1 MKVNN
6 LQQRTITGL
15 VFASLVIGS
24 ILWNPY
30 LQTVVFSVFM
40 VLGLM
45 EYYRLFKGQ
54 KEIQVSSEIGIFI
67 GLFIFTLLVGISLKI
82 LPVISITFIVPLLF
96 TLILVELWKKHEHPI
111 SNIAL
116 MVFGILY
123 VVIPF
128 YLTIDLNLRNTFY
141 LPTVVGMFFLIWTN
155 DTFAYV
161 CGRLFGK
168 HKLFERISPNK
179 TWEGTIGGIV
189 FTLALGFI
197 IGKYINEGNTFF
209 WVISAV
215 IIAPG
220 SIFGDL
226 LESLFKRSL
235 NIKDTGT
242 ILPGH
247 GGILDRFD
255 AALFSIPFFYC
266 WNMVYYYWN

>member
-6 LQQRTITGL
+6 LRQRTITGM

-40 VLGLM
+40 ILGLM

-67 GLFIFTLLVGISLKI
+67 GLFIFILLVGISLKI

-141 LPTVVGMFFLIWTN
+141 LPTVVGMFLLIWAN

-189 FTLALGFI
+189 FTLLLGFI
-197 IGKYINEGNTFF
+197 IGKYINEGNIFF
-209 WVISAV
+209 WVISAI

>member
-6 LQQRTITGL
+6 LLQRTITGL

-30 LQTVVFSVFM
+30 LQTVVFSIFM

-179 TWEGTIGGIV
+179 TCEGTICGIV
-189 FTLALGFI
+189 FTLALGFS

>member
-6 LQQRTITGL
+6 LLQRTITGL

-30 LQTVVFSVFM
+30 LQTVVFSIFM

-141 LPTVVGMFFLIWTN
+141 LPTVVGMFLLIWTN

-179 TWEGTIGGIV
+179 TWEGFIGGLLSTVLAATLLKFLTPFSNEEAIGAGLLIACSGFVGDIIV
-189 FTLALGFI
+189 
-197 IGKYINEGNTFF
+197 
-209 WVISAV
+209 SA
-215 IIAPG
+215 IKRD
-220 SIFGDL
+220 FGL
-226 LESLFKRSL
+226 
-235 NIKDTGT
+235 KDTGT
-242 ILPGH
+242 VIKGH
-247 GGILDRFD
+247 GGILDRID
-255 AALFSIPFFYC
+255 SLVISSPFFFYF
-266 WNMVYYYWN
+266 VYLQYYA